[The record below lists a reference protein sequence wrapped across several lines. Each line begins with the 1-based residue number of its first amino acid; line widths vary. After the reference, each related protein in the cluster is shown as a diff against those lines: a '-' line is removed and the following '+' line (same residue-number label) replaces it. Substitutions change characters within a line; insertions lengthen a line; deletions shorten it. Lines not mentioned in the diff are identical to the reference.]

1 MEVGS
6 QFGEE
11 LEDLKGGL
19 KVNQMKVEMMSPA
32 KAQVDLLVEVERLVA
47 AHAEAE
53 GRALAVVRRCREEAE
68 GEQAEFLQITDK
80 AAEAGSYFSPLVLV
94 VAVGGE
100 GVVLRLL
107 ATRHRRQVREVA
119 VAAGGAGQLGG
130 ALAACLAEV
139 TAGRYAE
146 CRGAWGEEDFQGD
159 LALLDPRLL
168 VVEGVE
174 GGGAVYRARACQGLL
189 AREGSGVC
197 EACSLLRVQHGASLE
212 QEEEEEEEDSMG
224 MLSQYLEVSME
235 DEQEQEQEQPQVMP
249 EVAMVEAK
257 PRSHLGILRTG
268 LDSNPATALKPK
280 LSYKKLISMAIK
292 DSHFKML
299 KLTDIYAWI
308 LARYPGFNSNRTGFQ
323 NSVRHNLSLN
333 KVFIKVNLPGVANN
347 GKGNYWTINPK
358 FEDASNS
365 VPDGPSRHR
374 AALQDARQLAS
385 RFAGLAPGLHIT
397 PCSPAAP
404 APEEKEEEGDSKALV
419 QEAVRQR
426 MAQDMEVISRQQIG
440 QLEVIRHSMKQEA
453 VRKNLELAS
462 QQARQLV
469 RQNLEALSR
478 QSLGAALQGVE
489 GGRQAEEGRQL
500 KVAWEGMD
508 GRQASPATP
517 KARQPAL
524 VAHDFSDGLVL
535 DKPNFSY
542 KELIMIAIFCEPSLQ
557 VCLND
562 IYLTIKHWFPY
573 YQQRSVGLTWQN
585 SVRHNLSLNKCFRRL
600 APHLPQGLGPHR
612 TEVRTPSS
620 KVRPGWWRWGQHCL
634 GLGTLCTPLC
644 CLYHVLS
651 FCVS

>member
-19 KVNQMKVEMMSPA
+19 KGNPMKVELMSPA

-68 GEQAEFLQITDK
+68 GEDAEFLQITDK

-107 ATRHRRQVREVA
+107 TTRHRRQVREVG

-139 TAGRYAE
+139 AAGRYAE
-146 CRGAWGEEDFQGD
+146 CRGAWGEQDFQGD
-159 LALLDPRLL
+159 LATLDPRQL
-168 VVEGVE
+168 VVEGAE

-212 QEEEEEEEDSMG
+212 QEEEEEEEEDSMG

-235 DEQEQEQEQPQVMP
+235 DEGEQEQQLPLMP
-249 EVAMVEAK
+249 EVTMVEAK

-268 LDSNPATALKPK
+268 LDSNPSTALKPK

-374 AALQDARQLAS
+374 DALQDARQLAS

-404 APEEKEEEGDSKALV
+404 AEEKEEEGDSKALV
-419 QEAVRQR
+419 QEAVRHR

-469 RQNLEALSR
+469 RHNLEALSR
-478 QSLGAALQGVE
+478 QGMEVALQGLE
-489 GGRQAEEGRQL
+489 GGRQGTEGGRLEVAWGGVEGRQ
-500 KVAWEGMD
+500 V
-508 GRQASPATP
+508 SP

-524 VAHDFSDGLVL
+524 VTHDFSDGLVL

-600 APHLPQGLGPHR
+600 APHLPQGLGR
-612 TEVRTPSS
+612 AEVRTPGS
-620 KVRPGWWRWGQHCL
+620 KVRL
-634 GLGTLCTPLC
+634 GPSR
-644 CLYHVLS
+644 V
-651 FCVS
+651 V

>member
-1 MEVGS
+1 
-6 QFGEE
+6 
-11 LEDLKGGL
+11 
-19 KVNQMKVEMMSPA
+19 
-32 KAQVDLLVEVERLVA
+32 
-47 AHAEAE
+47 
-53 GRALAVVRRCREEAE
+53 
-68 GEQAEFLQITDK
+68 
-80 AAEAGSYFSPLVLV
+80 
-94 VAVGGE
+94 
-100 GVVLRLL
+100 
-107 ATRHRRQVREVA
+107 
-119 VAAGGAGQLGG
+119 
-130 ALAACLAEV
+130 
-139 TAGRYAE
+139 
-146 CRGAWGEEDFQGD
+146 
-159 LALLDPRLL
+159 
-168 VVEGVE
+168 
-174 GGGAVYRARACQGLL
+174 
-189 AREGSGVC
+189 
-197 EACSLLRVQHGASLE
+197 
-212 QEEEEEEEDSMG
+212 MG

-419 QEAVRQR
+419 QEAVRQQ
-426 MAQDMEVISRQQIG
+426 MG

-489 GGRQAEEGRQL
+489 G
-500 KVAWEGMD
+500 
-508 GRQASPATP
+508 S
-517 KARQPAL
+517 
-524 VAHDFSDGLVL
+524 
-535 DKPNFSY
+535 
-542 KELIMIAIFCEPSLQ
+542 
-557 VCLND
+557 
-562 IYLTIKHWFPY
+562 
-573 YQQRSVGLTWQN
+573 RS
-585 SVRHNLSLNKCFRRL
+585 
-600 APHLPQGLGPHR
+600 
-612 TEVRTPSS
+612 
-620 KVRPGWWRWGQHCL
+620 
-634 GLGTLCTPLC
+634 
-644 CLYHVLS
+644 
-651 FCVS
+651 